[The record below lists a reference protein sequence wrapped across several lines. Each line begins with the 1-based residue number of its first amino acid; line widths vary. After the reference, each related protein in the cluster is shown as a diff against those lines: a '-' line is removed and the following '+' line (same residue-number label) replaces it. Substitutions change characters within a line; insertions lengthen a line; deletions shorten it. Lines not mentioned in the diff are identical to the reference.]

1 MNNLTN
7 FTVITNETFVHK
19 IMKIRE
25 KYKDVLETPDRNG
38 LEIPK
43 DEPSE
48 GEYDN
53 KIRTLWEKA

>member
-7 FTVITNETFVHK
+7 STVITNETFVHK

-25 KYKDVLETPDRNG
+25 KYKDVLETPDWNG

-43 DEPSE
+43 DELSE

>member
-7 FTVITNETFVHK
+7 STVITNETFFHK
-19 IMKIRE
+19 NMKIRE
-25 KYKDVLETPDRNG
+25 KYKDVLETPDWYG

-48 GEYDN
+48 GGYDN

>member
-1 MNNLTN
+1 MNNQTICRNLLKKA
-7 FTVITNETFVHK
+7 FVQK
-19 IMKIRE
+19 YMKIRE
-25 KYKDVLETPDRNG
+25 KYADVLESPDWNG

-53 KIRTLWEKA
+53 KIRTLWEKS